1 MADTFEGDLRG
12 RTILDCSAG
21 WPGPFMGRLLMENG
35 ARIIKVENPKRADVA
50 RTVGGHYD
58 WLNENKEIRKLD
70 LTSSEGRSD
79 FAALVRSADGLIEG
93 YRPRARA
100 KIGLDEEALLSI
112 NPRLCIVSLVG
123 YPEDGPLKDRPGHE
137 INYQALSGIS
147 SIFNGMAGL
156 AVSDFFTAYE
166 GALAMLSAIDYLTRN
181 TNARGKRIVLSIYG
195 VSQKIQWP
203 LINDYKETGVVPVHG
218 ETIFTGALPCHRLYE
233 AKDGRKISVGS
244 IENVFWNQLCDLLD
258 TPEIKDQGHAKG
270 DKAKEVIRTMQNAFS
285 QKTWAEWEPI
295 FATNECCVEV
305 VKDYSELF

>member
-1 MADTFEGDLRG
+1 MSSALGGDLRG

-21 WPGPFMGRLLMENG
+21 WPGPFMGRLLMEKG
-35 ARIIKVENPKRADVA
+35 ARVVKVENPNRDDVA
-50 RTVGGHYD
+50 RSVGGHYD
-58 WLNENKEIRKLD
+58 WLNENKEIMKLD
-70 LTSSEGRSD
+70 LTSPEGKAD
-79 FAALVRSADGLIEG
+79 FASLVERADGLIEG
-93 YRPRARA
+93 FRPKARV
-100 KIGLDEEALLSI
+100 KIGLDEETLHSI
-112 NPRLCIVSLVG
+112 NPRLCIVSMVG

-166 GALAMLSAIDYLTRN
+166 GAVAMLGALDFLSRTKGAP
-181 TNARGKRIVLSIYG
+181 GKRMVISIFET
-195 VSQKIQWP
+195 SQKIQWP

-233 AKDGRKISVGS
+233 AKDGRKISVGP
-244 IENVFWNQLCDLLD
+244 IENIFWNKLCELLD

-270 DKAKEVIRTMQNAFS
+270 DEAKEVIRTMQDAFS

-295 FATNECCVEV
+295 FAENDCCVEV